1 MKHHQALIALL
12 LTTLFALSHLY
23 ATPQVDADNHIIVN
37 GSDAHSVSLSFDAT
51 NLNALYDNENRITL
65 PAISKYVVIPPR
77 CGVRL
82 NVNSEGTKRLK
93 NLPPPRSYQDKSVT
107 GLYPAQPVVMGQPA
121 ILRGVR
127 MILVTFYPLQY
138 DPRTGEYIHHDKI
151 DVDILFTDDDPV
163 NPVQYTGRR
172 ANRSPEFMKTIRSL
186 ALNDDLLLRDQ
197 PEEDRDHVAHYLIV
211 AHDSCLVYARQF
223 IEWKRK
229 AGYKVDILRY
239 SHEDTRSSADSI
251 KADIQGLYDEYLDQ
265 GIDPF
270 DHIVLLGDRI
280 FGDTQPSAWC
290 LVSFRG
296 NSSLPDNAAH
306 ADYIYGLLEGDDHLP
321 DVAVGRFGSGTR
333 DMIELAIVRTLSYES
348 SPRLEDSDW
357 FEKAGVFSQRWG
369 PDWTPSLVFTVR
381 WGEQVLSNRGFSE
394 IRIQETD
401 GERDD
406 GGNIIGPVLAE
417 WFNDGMS
424 IMIGRAEIR
433 YWEDHFLGVENNS
446 VFPIFITTTGHGE
459 FAMNNMFRTGNRDNL
474 KGPVAMITGWGR
486 GGTVYNNAIWLG
498 IIKGVMIHDM
508 TLGWGRAFAGIIF
521 PTIFRG
527 MEDVEE
533 LRRQYET
540 DTDLYGDPGIQP
552 WIGVPRIVEARFPVT
567 LSPGADHVEITVFLE
582 ESDETVSGAQVTLYY
597 PGEYPEPEDYHA
609 WQPEYGITGQTDASG
624 KVRLPLNTQLETGTM
639 FLTVTGRDIYPLRE
653 EIEIVEESAFIAIS
667 DYSIDDSNGGNND
680 GNINPGETI
689 QLELTAANFGSDV
702 DVMDVQAIVSSRSP
716 YINITDSLVTFGDIA
731 HGESAQGNE
740 SIAIEVH
747 SACPDGCEPELFVD
761 FTSTGFI
768 WRSII
773 RLDVWGPDL
782 EIVSIEGGNTVSY
795 DARDLNLEVIN
806 NGRIDVPEISARLLA
821 QDFNILILDDE
832 ANYPPIGVDSTAT
845 ADGNN
850 FIVSS
855 REFAVPGNKISMAV
869 VFYIGENPI
878 DTAWFN
884 LQLPEPESSDPIGPD
899 TYGYYCYD
907 NSDRDNWQHA
917 PRYFFFEICPDDD
930 MPQLPGEVIE
940 EFEDNPINSTVVLD
954 LPFTFNFYGEEF
966 DRITVGTN
974 GFLGVGDQLRM
985 VNSENYPLDLSIAGP
1000 MGMIAPFWSDL
1011 SIAGG
1016 GDPAVVY
1023 YHFEAQHMFII
1034 EWYNVHLDGD
1044 DENRFIFQAII
1055 YDEEYHPTATGDNK
1069 ILFIYKYIQNLPG
1082 WGLIPYASVGIS
1094 SPDGKT
1100 GIGYT
1105 FRNYYHPAAARLR
1118 NRMAIMF
1125 TTTPPY
1131 SRGITL
1137 GTVYD
1142 AETDEPLTGVEI
1154 KAYSEYGFEAVSQS
1168 GDDGEFELVG
1178 LYGLPSLRF
1187 DGIKQGYRGAR
1198 TQIDTLG
1205 EDTLEVD
1212 LHLTHPVIRLYPDE
1226 LNLELASDHKM
1237 MYFIRL
1243 LNEGTGPFVFTATLG
1258 LLIEDNSNMQSHETN
1273 GKKQSENRIRF
1284 TDWLDLEP
1292 RTGSVNSGDYTTLT
1306 LTLDTRT
1313 LEEGDYS
1320 RAIVIEDEL
1329 AELSIVLPV
1338 YLNVDSNNGLIDVS
1352 DHPLEWSLSQNFPNP
1367 FNSMTTIGYSIKESG
1382 SVRLTIFD
1390 LNGRVVA
1397 RLVDEYRN
1405 AGTHRRSL
1413 NGADLPNGIY
1423 LYQLKAGDF
1432 LTTKKMVLIK

>member
-1 MKHHQALIALL
+1 VKTKYEQEQIAYLIIVGDSDDVPVASTSPNPSDTLYGLVSGDDKYHDLFISRISASDLDQLANQLTKILNYEKAPDTAAGEWYSRACMVGSDEGASASAFGLDDWQLLDVERDVLIGSGFSHVDQIYDPAATSAKVITAWNGGRSLFYYLGHGSETAWSTTGFDVDDVTTSLTNGLMLPFVMNGNCKNGNFTRSTGDCLAEAMMKVGTAESPAGTVAVVGSTTNMDWDPPIVMLQAFTDYHTGALEVTAGEMTFSGESLFTAGGLTFFSVQRAMDYCYATSGEGATAAEKIMEQTHLFGDCTLGLRSTTPLQLNVVHDDLVIPQTDFAVTVTDAAGTPVADATVCLYRADGVQLVGTTDANGTVTLVPGVIVGDPLVLTVYERNAVPYQVEVPIGDGVL
-12 LTTLFALSHLY
+12 LVSSESVLPAAFVLESYSFSPTALGGDGQLTWTLGETAPRWLDIDALSGTISG
-23 ATPQVDADNHIIVN
+23 TP
-37 GSDAHSVSLSFDAT
+37 
-51 NLNALYDNENRITL
+51 
-65 PAISKYVVIPPR
+65 
-77 CGVRL
+77 
-82 NVNSEGTKRLK
+82 
-93 NLPPPRSYQDKSVT
+93 
-107 GLYPAQPVVMGQPA
+107 
-121 ILRGVR
+121 
-127 MILVTFYPLQY
+127 
-138 DPRTGEYIHHDKI
+138 
-151 DVDILFTDDDPV
+151 
-163 NPVQYTGRR
+163 
-172 ANRSPEFMKTIRSL
+172 
-186 ALNDDLLLRDQ
+186 
-197 PEEDRDHVAHYLIV
+197 
-211 AHDSCLVYARQF
+211 
-223 IEWKRK
+223 
-229 AGYKVDILRY
+229 
-239 SHEDTRSSADSI
+239 SSADTLEFDLQVTDSGTPQATAVQSATLSVGYPVEILTTSLPNGTVDQAYSASI
-251 KADIQGLYDEYLDQ
+251 EADGSFGAFTFEADSQALPPGLTMSDDGAIQGTPTVAGNFVFTVTAVDQQQRTDSQALSLSIEAADTITINTRPALDDATRLEPYSVVLNAS
-265 GIDPF
+265 GGTGSGFAWSIAAGALPPGLTLDP
-270 DHIVLLGDRI
+270 DGTLSG
-280 FGDTQPSAWC
+280 TPT
-290 LVSFRG
+290 
-296 NSSLPDNAAH
+296 
-306 ADYIYGLLEGDDHLP
+306 LEGDYAFTLNVSDDAAPAHTTKQESTLLVYSPVYFTSQQLP
-321 DVAVGRFGSGTR
+321 DAVLAVDYSTSAPVSGSSAPFSFSAALST
-333 DMIELAIVRTLSYES
+333 SYEVFTETS
-348 SPRLEDSDW
+348 SFTEDNGELQPW
-357 FEKAGVFSQRWG
+357 FTSSYSTDTEWQLDLDMTFPFYGTEYTECKVGNNG
-369 PDWTPSLVFTVR
+369 YLVF
-381 WGEQVLSNRGFSE
+381 
-394 IRIQETD
+394 
-401 GERDD
+401 
-406 GGNIIGPVLAE
+406 
-417 WFNDGMS
+417 
-424 IMIGRAEIR
+424 
-433 YWEDHFLGVENNS
+433 
-446 VFPIFITTTGHGE
+446 
-459 FAMNNMFRTGNRDNL
+459 
-474 KGPVAMITGWGR
+474 
-486 GGTVYNNAIWLG
+486 GGT
-498 IIKGVMIHDM
+498 
-508 TLGWGRAFAGIIF
+508 
-521 PTIFRG
+521 
-527 MEDVEE
+527 
-533 LRRQYET
+533 
-540 DTDLYGDPGIQP
+540 
-552 WIGVPRIVEARFPVT
+552 
-567 LSPGADHVEITVFLE
+567 SPAP
-582 ESDETVSGAQVTLYY
+582 LYY
-597 PGEYPEPEDYHA
+597 KPTEA
-609 WQPEYGITGQTDASG
+609 T
-624 KVRLPLNTQLETGTM
+624 
-639 FLTVTGRDIYPLRE
+639 F
-653 EIEIVEESAFIAIS
+653 
-667 DYSIDDSNGGNND
+667 SN
-680 GNINPGETI
+680 
-689 QLELTAANFGSDV
+689 
-702 DVMDVQAIVSSRSP
+702 
-716 YINITDSLVTFGDIA
+716 
-731 HGESAQGNE
+731 
-740 SIAIEVH
+740 
-747 SACPDGCEPELFVD
+747 
-761 FTSTGFI
+761 
-768 WRSII
+768 
-773 RLDVWGPDL
+773 
-782 EIVSIEGGNTVSY
+782 
-795 DARDLNLEVIN
+795 
-806 NGRIDVPEISARLLA
+806 
-821 QDFNILILDDE
+821 
-832 ANYPPIGVDSTAT
+832 
-845 ADGNN
+845 
-850 FIVSS
+850 
-855 REFAVPGNKISMAV
+855 V
-869 VFYIGENPI
+869 V
-878 DTAWFN
+878 
-884 LQLPEPESSDPIGPD
+884 
-899 TYGYYCYD
+899 
-907 NSDRDNWQHA
+907 
-917 PRYFFFEICPDDD
+917 
-930 MPQLPGEVIE
+930 
-940 EFEDNPINSTVVLD
+940 
-954 LPFTFNFYGEEF
+954 
-966 DRITVGTN
+966 
-974 GFLGVGDQLRM
+974 
-985 VNSENYPLDLSIAGP
+985 
-1000 MGMIAPFWSDL
+1000 MIAPFWSDL